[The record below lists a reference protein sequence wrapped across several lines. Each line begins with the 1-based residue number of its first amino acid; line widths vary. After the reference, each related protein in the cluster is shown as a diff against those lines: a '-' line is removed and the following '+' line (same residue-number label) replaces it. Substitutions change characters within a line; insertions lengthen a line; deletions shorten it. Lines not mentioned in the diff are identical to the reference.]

1 MRKRI
6 HVFVVFVSLALAL
19 GFPGGACGADKRN
32 AAPAPM
38 PVQITT
44 AQKVFISNGG
54 QDASFSA
61 FSPRRAYDG
70 FYAEIRAW
78 GKATIVDTPSE
89 ADVVLEISLA
99 NELRLFGKEL
109 TSLPVLILTIL
120 DPKTHVRLWV
130 CAQELESGSFV
141 LVGAHQDGKF
151 DKAMDR
157 IVADFKSLVGDAPAA
172 KKS

>member
-1 MRKRI
+1 MRKFTY
-6 HVFVVFVSLALAL
+6 VSVVFVFLAVAL
-19 GFPGGACGADKRN
+19 SFPGGVCGADKKK
-32 AAPAPM
+32 APPAPLPM
-38 PVQITT
+38 QITS
-44 AQKVFISNGG
+44 AQRVFISNGG

-61 FSPRRAYDG
+61 FAARRAYDG
-70 FYAEIRAW
+70 FYAELQSW
-78 GKATIVDTPSE
+78 GKVAVVDTPSE
-89 ADVVLEISLA
+89 ADVVLEISLT

-130 CAQELESGSFV
+130 CAEELESGSFY

-157 IVADFKSLVGDAPAA
+157 IVADLKSLIGNATAE